1 MSIFEIIMMVCF
13 GAAWPF
19 SIYRSW
25 TSRSVEGKS
34 FVFLVIVQVGY
45 LAGIMHKVFYRWDG
59 VVALYILNL
68 LMVSIDAVLYL
79 RNRAC
84 LNDSTSAGTF
94 RGAGVE
100 TEIDAGL

>member
-34 FVFLVIVQVGY
+34 IVFLVIVQVGY

-68 LMVSIDAVLYL
+68 LMVSIDALLYI
-79 RNRAC
+79 RNRSLADD
-84 LNDSTSAGTF
+84 NAS
-94 RGAGVE
+94 
-100 TEIDAGL
+100 IDPLSPCAAESKSNT